1 MKYKTREQI
10 RLGLVGTGPILP
22 MIKLWRQVRFE
33 AGEDDTFNAF
43 WRAHGACPSCAGTGI
58 VTSGIDRETGVF
70 KSTPCKV
77 CE

>member
-22 MIKLWRQVRFE
+22 LIKQWRQARFK

-43 WRAHGACPSCAGTGI
+43 WRAHGACPSCAGLEI
-58 VTSGIDRETGVF
+58 VSSGIDWQTGIF
-70 KSTPCKV
+70 KSVACEVCK
-77 CE
+77 